1 MTHHKK
7 TQLSQAPDIT
17 FSPGEPIQIDWEQ
30 SLYLGWLLRSQS
42 GACFQ
47 NAAMVVLVLNHRLP
61 DAIYVEGYV
70 MPWHGHVIPH
80 GWARTKE
87 GVWLDPTQA
96 IIRADPELKELMAT
110 LGFDDIPEPR
120 YVAAGG
126 YHARTVVQAVQ
137 RNRTFP
143 LLRLDR
149 PDRADLVAAQIAAYE
164 LVSGASPHWPLIK
177 TSLERQ
183 LAGEIATHA

>member
-1 MTHHKK
+1 MTRRKK
-7 TQLSQAPDIT
+7 VQRSQTPDVV
-17 FSPGEPIQIDWEQ
+17 FARGEQIQIDWEQ
-30 SLYLGWLLRSQS
+30 SLYVGRLLRAQQ
-42 GACFQ
+42 GECFQ
-47 NAAMVVLVLNHRLP
+47 NAAMVVLVLNHRMP
-61 DAIYVEGYV
+61 DAIYVEGYL
-70 MPWHGHVIPH
+70 MPWHGQVIPH

-96 IIRADPELKELMAT
+96 IIRANPEIQELTAM
-110 LGFDDIPEPR
+110 LGFDHIPEPR

-149 PDRADLVAAQIAAYE
+149 PDRADLGAAQIAAHQ
-164 LVSGASPHWPLIK
+164 LVSGNEPYWPMIK
-177 TSLERQ
+177 SSLERQ
-183 LAGEIATHA
+183 LADEIAAHA

>member
-1 MTHHKK
+1 MTRRKK
-7 TQLSQAPDIT
+7 IQLSQAPDVV

-30 SLYLGWLLRSQS
+30 SLYVGRRLRAEK
-42 GACFQ
+42 GECFQ

-61 DAIYVEGYV
+61 DVIYVEGYL
-70 MPWHGHVIPH
+70 MPWHGTVIPH
-80 GWARTKE
+80 GWARTKD
-87 GVWLDPTQA
+87 GAWLDPTQA
-96 IIRADPELKELMAT
+96 IIRADPELLELMAT
-110 LGFDDIPEPR
+110 LGFDHIPEPR

-149 PDRADLVAAQIAAYE
+149 PDRTELGAAQIAAYQ
-164 LVSGASPHWPLIK
+164 LVSGASPHWPIIK

-183 LAGEIATHA
+183 LAGKIAAHA

>member
-1 MTHHKK
+1 MTRRKK
-7 TQLSQAPDIT
+7 VQLSQTPDVG
-17 FSPGEPIQIDWEQ
+17 FAHGEAIQIDWEQ
-30 SLYLGWLLRSQS
+30 SLHVGRLLRAEK
-42 GACFQ
+42 GECFQ
-47 NAAMVVLVLNHRLP
+47 NAAMVVLALNHRMP
-61 DAIYVEGYV
+61 DAIYVEGYL
-70 MPWHGHVIPH
+70 MPWHGQVIPH

-96 IIRADPELKELMAT
+96 IIRANPELQELTAM
-110 LGFDDIPEPR
+110 LGFDHIPEPR

-126 YHARTVVQAVQ
+126 YQARTVVQAVQ

-149 PDRADLVAAQIAAYE
+149 PDRPDLGAAQIAAHQ
-164 LVSGASPHWPLIK
+164 LVNGDAPYWPMIK

-183 LAGEIATHA
+183 LASEIAAHA

>member
-1 MTHHKK
+1 MTRRKK
-7 TQLSQAPDIT
+7 VQLSQAPDVV
-17 FSPGEPIQIDWEQ
+17 FAPGEQIQIDWEQ
-30 SLYLGWLLRSQS
+30 SLYVGRLLRAQQ
-42 GACFQ
+42 GECFQ
-47 NAAMVVLVLNHRLP
+47 NAAMVVLVLNHRMP
-61 DAIYVEGYV
+61 DAIYVEGYL
-70 MPWHGHVIPH
+70 MPWHGNVIPH

-96 IIRADPELKELMAT
+96 IIRANPEIQELTAM
-110 LGFDDIPEPR
+110 LGFDYIPEPR

-126 YHARTVVQAVQ
+126 YQARTVVQAVQ

-149 PDRADLVAAQIAAYE
+149 PDRADLGAAQIAAHQ
-164 LVSGASPHWPLIK
+164 LVSGDAPYWPMIK